1 MFVFAIY
8 MNNKHFQMQHCHNI
22 STVFT
27 CQIGRTI
34 KVAHQ
39 TLNLPIIVWFF
50 LDFDGIRLQN
60 QQIYKNRTKTIIDN
74 EQSIFI
80 LRYYAQN

>member
-1 MFVFAIY
+1 MISIFKCNIAITFRPSG
-8 MNNKHFQMQHCHNI
+8 K
-22 STVFT
+22 
-27 CQIGRTI
+27 
-34 KVAHQ
+34 
-39 TLNLPIIVWFF
+39 LPIIVWFF

>member
-1 MFVFAIY
+1 

-22 STVFT
+22 STISQSANNRLVFL
-27 CQIGRTI
+27 R
-34 KVAHQ
+34 
-39 TLNLPIIVWFF
+39 L
-50 LDFDGIRLQN
+50 DGIRLQN

-80 LRYYAQN
+80 LRYYTQN